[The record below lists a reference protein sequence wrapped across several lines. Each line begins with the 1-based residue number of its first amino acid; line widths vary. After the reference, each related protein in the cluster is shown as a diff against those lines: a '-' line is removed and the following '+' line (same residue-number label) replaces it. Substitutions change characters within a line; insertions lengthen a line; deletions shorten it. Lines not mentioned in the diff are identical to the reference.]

1 MAPLPESKTDV
12 VIIGAGPAGLMA
24 ALWMAK
30 CGIDVR
36 IIDKRATKVFKGQAD
51 SLQPRT
57 MEILD
62 SFGIA
67 DKIYKRAAHLV
78 ESRFWASGKSGGI
91 EPCGVASD
99 YYPELSRFHQ
109 VLINQGQIER
119 TLLDAIKDLG
129 NVEVERGVAPTEL
142 QIDEQNLQDP
152 QAYPVQ
158 LTLRHLT
165 EEEIAESPA
174 APVPTPGAFGIN
186 PGDEKELERK
196 PTGKEGTEEVVHAKY
211 VFGCDGARSWTRK
224 QIGIKLVGEGKDSLW
239 GAVDIVPVT
248 DFPDLRVRSFVTTSQ
263 GTMGIVP
270 RENGMIR
277 VGVELDGIDRSQA
290 SPETIIEQ
298 AQKLLTPYTINFSH
312 YDWHAVYQS
321 NQRLGSSFSKSER
334 VFLAGDAVHTH
345 SPKAGI
351 GLNFSLQDTYN
362 LGWKVAHVIKGI
374 SKPSILKTY
383 ETERREVAQQLIAFD
398 EDLTARFSAGE
409 DIKEIFAKELPFT
422 SCTSIEYGPSMV
434 VAKTG
439 ANIVS
444 KQELA
449 QHIIVGRRFASQQV
463 IEQASGCPLQ
473 FQERFPSDGKYR
485 IVVFAGDISRPDQ
498 LKRVQKLGQ
507 TLALPLPKNQPE
519 NGENVFDVLVLHSSR
534 REDVRFCRLPSTL
547 CSQSQSNVYADNLPY
562 SGGLGTAYQAYGVD
576 RLNGCIVAVRP
587 DGHVLFVGELEDS
600 DKLHKVFSEIM
611 L

>member
-1 MAPLPESKTDV
+1 MELLQTTTQSS
-12 VIIGAGPAGLMA
+12 A
-24 ALWMAK
+24 AFT
-30 CGIDVR
+30 R
-36 IIDKRATKVFKGQAD
+36 FSSTKVG
-51 SLQPRT
+51 SPIRRCTNMYLP
-57 MEILD
+57 MCE
-62 SFGIA
+62 
-67 DKIYKRAAHLV
+67 
-78 ESRFWASGKSGGI
+78 
-91 EPCGVASD
+91 
-99 YYPELSRFHQ
+99 
-109 VLINQGQIER
+109 GQIER

-129 NVEVERGVAPTEL
+129 NVEVERGVAPTKL
-142 QIDEQNLQDP
+142 QIDEQSLQDP
-152 QAYPVQ
+152 RAYPVQ

-165 EEEIAESPA
+165 EEEIAEWSTV
-174 APVPTPGAFGIN
+174 PVPTPGAFGIN

-196 PTGKEGTEEVVHAKY
+196 TTGKEGTEEVVHAKY

-224 QIGIKLVGEGKDSLW
+224 QIGVKLVGEGKDALW

-248 DFPDLRVRSFVTTSQ
+248 DFRKCYSHLVGSYELIDLKADLRVRSFVTASQ

-277 VGVELDGIDRSQA
+277 VGVNLDGIDRSQV
-290 SPETIIEQ
+290 SPKTIIAE
-298 AQKLLTPYTINFSH
+298 AQKLLTPYTMNFSH
-312 YDWHAVYQS
+312 CNWYAVYQS

-351 GLNFSLQDTYN
+351 GLNFSLQDSTFICPQRGWTILILNLAYN

-383 ETERREVAQQLIAFD
+383 ETERREVARQLIAFD
-398 EDLTARFSAGE
+398 EDLSARFSAVE
-409 DIKEIFAKELPFT
+409 DIREVFEKALPFT

-434 VAKTG
+434 VAKAG

-507 TLALPLPKNQPE
+507 TLALPLPKNQPG
-519 NGENVFDVLVLHSSR
+519 NGENIFDVLVLHSSR

-562 SGGLGTAYQAYGVD
+562 LGGLGTAYQAYGVD
-576 RLNGCIVAVRP
+576 RLNGCIVVVRP

-600 DKLHKVFSEIM
+600 DKLHEVFSESM

>member
-1 MAPLPESKTDV
+1 MCE
-12 VIIGAGPAGLMA
+12 
-24 ALWMAK
+24 
-30 CGIDVR
+30 
-36 IIDKRATKVFKGQAD
+36 
-51 SLQPRT
+51 
-57 MEILD
+57 
-62 SFGIA
+62 
-67 DKIYKRAAHLV
+67 
-78 ESRFWASGKSGGI
+78 
-91 EPCGVASD
+91 
-99 YYPELSRFHQ
+99 
-109 VLINQGQIER
+109 GQIER
-119 TLLDAIKDLG
+119 VLLDAIKDLG

-142 QIDEQNLQDP
+142 QIDDQSLQDP

-165 EEEIAESPA
+165 EEEIAESPSV
-174 APVPTPGAFGIN
+174 PVPTPGTFGIN

-224 QIGIKLVGEGKDSLW
+224 QIGTRLVGEGKDALW
-239 GAVDIVPVT
+239 GAVDIIPVT
-248 DFPDLRVRSFVTTSQ
+248 DFRKCDSHLVGLYELIGLEADLRVRSFVTTSQ
-263 GTMGIVP
+263 GAMGIVP

-277 VGVELDGIDRSQA
+277 IGVNLEGIDRSQV
-290 SPETIIEQ
+290 SPETIIAE
-298 AQKLLTPYTINFSH
+298 AHKLLTPYTMNFS
-312 YDWHAVYQS
+312 YCDWYAVYQS
-321 NQRLGSSFSKSER
+321 NQRLGTSFSKSER

-351 GLNFSLQDTYN
+351 GLNFSLQDSTFLCPQRGWTLLTLKLAYN

-398 EDLTARFSAGE
+398 EDLTARFSAVE
-409 DIKEIFAKELPFT
+409 DIREVFEKALPFT

-434 VAKTG
+434 VAKAG

-498 LKRVQKLGQ
+498 LERVQKLGQ
-507 TLALPLPKNQPE
+507 TLALPQPKSQPE
-519 NGENVFDVLVLHSSR
+519 NGENIFDVLVLHSSR
-534 REDVRFCRLPSTL
+534 REDVRFCKLPSTL

-562 SGGLGTAYQAYGVD
+562 LGGLGTAYQAYGVD
-576 RLNGCIVAVRP
+576 RLNGCLVVVRP

-600 DKLHKVFSEIM
+600 DKLHEVFSEIM

>member
-24 ALWMAK
+24 ALWMTK

-67 DKIYKRAAHLV
+67 DEIYKRAAHLV

-129 NVEVERGVAPTEL
+129 NVEVERGVAPTKL

-165 EEEIAESPA
+165 EEEMAESPTV
-174 APVPTPGAFGIN
+174 PVPTPGAFGIN

-277 VGVELDGIDRSQA
+277 VGVELDA
-290 SPETIIEQ
+290 
-298 AQKLLTPYTINFSH
+298 
-312 YDWHAVYQS
+312 
-321 NQRLGSSFSKSER
+321 
-334 VFLAGDAVHTH
+334 
-345 SPKAGI
+345 
-351 GLNFSLQDTYN
+351 YN

-383 ETERREVAQQLIAFD
+383 ETERREVAQQLITFD

-434 VAKTG
+434 VAKAG

-473 FQERFPSDGKYR
+473 FQERFPSDG
-485 IVVFAGDISRPDQ
+485 
-498 LKRVQKLGQ
+498 
-507 TLALPLPKNQPE
+507 N
-519 NGENVFDVLVLHSSR
+519 
-534 REDVRFCRLPSTL
+534 
-547 CSQSQSNVYADNLPY
+547 
-562 SGGLGTAYQAYGVD
+562 
-576 RLNGCIVAVRP
+576 
-587 DGHVLFVGELEDS
+587 
-600 DKLHKVFSEIM
+600 
-611 L
+611 